1 MSDRNE
7 GTTSTTLNDQVSFD
21 FISSDD
27 LRKSLENDYAELTK
41 AISASMWKSACILAG
56 SIAEAVLIDYIAV
69 VSNCNA
75 ELENLAV
82 GNIGLQKL
90 IDAAIGVDVVGG
102 EQPPDAGWKFAQ
114 LADKGAMARKSGA
127 SNSLRTAYVMSS
139 AVADFRNLIHP
150 GRELRLKE
158 HVDENLALAARAFT
172 LRLCSDLLKESAIRY
187 PYKAED
193 IVEKAKKD
201 VGARTVL
208 ENMLGK
214 TRPSEVTRLL
224 TEVGPRAFLG
234 NFHTPENLSEEMFP
248 NQDSIDDEDVD
259 KYQSLCRVAKIDQ
272 AADAQ
277 AYGLA
282 FDRGSLVQKGT
293 AMHAIAELLKTE
305 DSPAVVALEAELL
318 QVSGLEYA
326 SDEDRN
332 LIMGDIVDRIC
343 SKNAGKELL
352 DSAAG
357 IGPWLP
363 PERGARFAEA
373 LLDKRFWSKL
383 DSGIRRSALS
393 LLEHEYG
400 NMPVATQVIVR
411 RTTNTYRDVMKTQTW
426 DRPEDVQVV
435 DDLVAYWDNPPCLDD
450 LDGLSEFPSS

>member
-1 MSDRNE
+1 MFDQNGE
-7 GTTSTTLNDQVSFD
+7 TTSTVLNGSVPFD
-21 FISSDD
+21 FISSED
-27 LRKSLENDYAELTK
+27 LRKSLENDYVELTK
-41 AISASMWKSACILAG
+41 AISTNMWKSACILAG
-56 SIAEAVLIDYIAV
+56 SIAEAVLMDYIAV
-69 VSNCNA
+69 TGNCKA
-75 ELENLAV
+75 DVEDLAAP
-82 GNIGLQKL
+82 GIGLQRL
-90 IDAAIGVDVVGG
+90 IDAAIGVDALASQ
-102 EQPPDAGWKFAQ
+102 QPPDAGWAFAL
-114 LADKGAMARKSGA
+114 LADKGATARKSGGV
-127 SNSLRTAYVMSS
+127 NSLRVAYAMSS

-150 GRELRLKE
+150 GRALRLKN
-158 HVDENLALAARAFT
+158 HADGNLALAARAFV
-172 LRLCSDLLKESAIRY
+172 LRLCSDLSKESAARY
-187 PYKAED
+187 PYRAED
-193 IVEKAKKD
+193 IIEKAKKD

-234 NFHTPENLSEEMFP
+234 NFHTPENLGEEMFP

-277 AYGLA
+277 AYRLA
-282 FDRGSLVQKGT
+282 FDGGSRIQKGT

-393 LLEHEYG
+393 LLEHDYG

-426 DRPEDVQVV
+426 DHPEDVQVV
-435 DDLVAYWDNPPCLDD
+435 DDLIAYWDNPPSMADFDVD
-450 LDGLSEFPSS
+450 L

>member
-1 MSDRNE
+1 
-7 GTTSTTLNDQVSFD
+7 
-21 FISSDD
+21 
-27 LRKSLENDYAELTK
+27 
-41 AISASMWKSACILAG
+41 
-56 SIAEAVLIDYIAV
+56 
-69 VSNCNA
+69 
-75 ELENLAV
+75 
-82 GNIGLQKL
+82 
-90 IDAAIGVDVVGG
+90 
-102 EQPPDAGWKFAQ
+102 
-114 LADKGAMARKSGA
+114 
-127 SNSLRTAYVMSS
+127 MSS
-139 AVADFRNLIHP
+139 AVANFRNLIHP
-150 GRELRLKE
+150 GRALRLKD
-158 HVDENLALAARAFT
+158 HVDENLALAARAFVH
-172 LRLCSDLLKESAIRY
+172 RLCSDLSKESAARY
-187 PYKAED
+187 PYRAEDVIEKAE
-193 IVEKAKKD
+193 KD

-224 TEVGPRAFLG
+224 TEVGPRAFLS
-234 NFHTPENLSEEMFP
+234 NFHTPENLGVEMFP

-277 AYGLA
+277 AYRLA
-282 FDRGSLVQKGT
+282 FDRGSRVQKGT

-318 QVSGLEYA
+318 QVSGLECA
-326 SDEDRN
+326 SDEDRS

-352 DSAAG
+352 DSVAG
-357 IGPWLP
+357 IGQWLP

-373 LLDKRFWSKL
+373 LLDKRFWSKV

-400 NMPVATQVIVR
+400 NLPVATRAIVR

-435 DDLVAYWDNPPCLDD
+435 NDLIAYWDNPPCLDD
-450 LDGLSEFPSS
+450 FDDTPPSPSS

>member
-1 MSDRNE
+1 MSDQNGE
-7 GTTSTTLNDQVSFD
+7 TTSTVLNGSVLFD
-21 FISSDD
+21 FISSED

-41 AISASMWKSACILAG
+41 AISANMWKSACILAG
-56 SIAEAVLIDYIAV
+56 SIAEAVLMDYIAV
-69 VSNCNA
+69 TGNCKA
-75 ELENLAV
+75 DVEDLAAPS
-82 GNIGLQKL
+82 IGLQRL
-90 IDAAIGVDVVGG
+90 IDAAIGVDALAS
-102 EQPPDAGWKFAQ
+102 QPPPDAGWAFVQ
-114 LADKGAMARKSGA
+114 LADKGATARKSGDV
-127 SNSLRTAYVMSS
+127 NSLRAAYAMSS
-139 AVADFRNLIHP
+139 AVAGFRNLIHP
-150 GRELRLKE
+150 GRALRLKD
-158 HVDENLALAARAFT
+158 HVDENLALAARAFV
-172 LRLCSDLLKESAIRY
+172 LRLCSDLSKESATRY
-187 PYKAED
+187 PYRAEDVIEKAE
-193 IVEKAKKD
+193 KD

-224 TEVGPRAFLG
+224 TEVGPRAFLS
-234 NFHTPENLSEEMFP
+234 NFHTPENLGVEMFP
-248 NQDSIDDEDVD
+248 NQDSIDDEDID

-277 AYGLA
+277 AYRLA
-282 FDRGSLVQKGT
+282 FDGGARVQKGT

-326 SDEDRN
+326 PDEDRN

-426 DRPEDVQVV
+426 DHPEDVQVV
-435 DDLVAYWDNPPCLDD
+435 DDLIAYWDNPPSIADFDVD
-450 LDGLSEFPSS
+450 L

>member
-1 MSDRNE
+1 MSDQNGE
-7 GTTSTTLNDQVSFD
+7 TTSTVLNGSVLFD
-21 FISSDD
+21 FISSED

-41 AISASMWKSACILAG
+41 AVSANMWKSTCILAG
-56 SIAEAVLIDYIAV
+56 SIAEAVLMDYIAV
-69 VSNCNA
+69 TGNCKA
-75 ELENLAV
+75 DVEDLAAPS
-82 GNIGLQKL
+82 IGLQRL
-90 IDAAIGVDVVGG
+90 IDAAIGVDALAS
-102 EQPPDAGWKFAQ
+102 QPPPDAGWAFAQ
-114 LADKGAMARKSGA
+114 LADKGATARKSGDV
-127 SNSLRTAYVMSS
+127 NSLRAAYAMSS

-150 GRELRLKE
+150 GRALRLKD
-158 HVDENLALAARAFT
+158 HVDENLALAARAFV
-172 LRLCSDLLKESAIRY
+172 LRLCSDLSKESAARY
-187 PYKAED
+187 PYRAEDVIEKAE
-193 IVEKAKKD
+193 KD

-224 TEVGPRAFLG
+224 TEVGSRAFLS
-234 NFHTPENLSEEMFP
+234 NFHTPENLGVEMFP

-277 AYGLA
+277 AYRLA
-282 FDRGSLVQKGT
+282 FDRGSRVQKGT

-305 DSPAVVALEAELL
+305 DSPAVIALEAELL

-357 IGPWLP
+357 IGHWIP
-363 PERGARFAEA
+363 PESGARFAQA
-373 LLDKRFWSKL
+373 LLEKRFGSRV
-383 DSGIRRSALS
+383 DAGIRRSALT
-393 LLEHEYG
+393 LLKNEYES
-400 NMPVATQVIVR
+400 MPKPTQEVVHRATD
-411 RTTNTYRDVMKTQTW
+411 TYRDITAAYATNSK
-426 DRPEDVQVV
+426 EDVQVIDGLIADWDSPPSLEDF
-435 DDLVAYWDNPPCLDD
+435 DDLPQ
-450 LDGLSEFPSS
+450 SPSS

>member
-1 MSDRNE
+1 
-7 GTTSTTLNDQVSFD
+7 
-21 FISSDD
+21 
-27 LRKSLENDYAELTK
+27 
-41 AISASMWKSACILAG
+41 
-56 SIAEAVLIDYIAV
+56 
-69 VSNCNA
+69 
-75 ELENLAV
+75 
-82 GNIGLQKL
+82 
-90 IDAAIGVDVVGG
+90 
-102 EQPPDAGWKFAQ
+102 
-114 LADKGAMARKSGA
+114 
-127 SNSLRTAYVMSS
+127 
-139 AVADFRNLIHP
+139 
-150 GRELRLKE
+150 
-158 HVDENLALAARAFT
+158 
-172 LRLCSDLLKESAIRY
+172 
-187 PYKAED
+187 
-193 IVEKAKKD
+193 
-201 VGARTVL
+201 
-208 ENMLGK
+208 
-214 TRPSEVTRLL
+214 
-224 TEVGPRAFLG
+224 
-234 NFHTPENLSEEMFP
+234 
-248 NQDSIDDEDVD
+248 
-259 KYQSLCRVAKIDQ
+259 
-272 AADAQ
+272 
-277 AYGLA
+277 
-282 FDRGSLVQKGT
+282 
-293 AMHAIAELLKTE
+293 MHAIAELLKTE